1 MSDEARRG
9 RLIFLTLSALI
20 LLHPVID
27 TARAIRLG
35 DFEDSGPFLGLILE
49 SVLLYR
55 TYRGSTAARR
65 LTVALLLLGGV
76 INPLIAFRDVEHE
89 GIMIDFRISPDL
101 RLLALGAFALASAVL
116 LVASRP
122 VRSFLEFQR
131 GGGAA

>member
-9 RLIFLTLSALI
+9 RLIFLAFSALF
-20 LLHPVID
+20 LLVPVID
-27 TARAIRLG
+27 TVRAIRLG
-35 DFEDSGPFLGLILE
+35 DFEDSGPFLGLILAC
-49 SVLLYR
+49 VLLYR

-76 INPLIAFRDVEHE
+76 INPLIAFRDVEQE